1 MRVYRPSSM
10 VWPFNLAP
18 CPQPLGI
25 LSILEEECMFPKAS
39 DASFRAKLYDNHSGK
54 SPNFQQPRPDK
65 KRKYQ
70 AHFEV
75 VHYAGVVGAYWKSTL
90 NHCPPSLL
98 GVTTLG
104 QHFSLCRYLIASWA
118 GWRKTRTPSMKR
130 WSPSSKSH
138 RTGSWPPSMK
148 TMQALAPV
156 STQ

>member
-1 MRVYRPSSM
+1 MP
-10 VWPFNLAP
+10 WPFHLAI

-75 VHYAGVVGAYWKSTL
+75 VHYAGVVGAHWDAILTTVLSPQAHNPGSPLFFLGTL
-90 NHCPPSLL
+90 
-98 GVTTLG
+98 
-104 QHFSLCRYLIASWA
+104 
-118 GWRKTRTPSMKR
+118 
-130 WSPSSKSH
+130 
-138 RTGSWPPSMK
+138 
-148 TMQALAPV
+148 
-156 STQ
+156 